1 MSILA
6 TVKLIKTIKLNMKR
20 TILSLSLLLITGLVF
35 SQQDPQFS
43 QNMFNKLAN
52 NPGYAGSNQ
61 AICVTMLHRSQWM
74 GFEGAPKTLN
84 LSVDAGIPAIHGGV
98 GLNIVKDE
106 IGYGG
111 SLGLQFTYAY
121 RIDLGEGQL
130 GAGLSLGML
139 QSGLNG
145 SELNPV
151 VPDPSVPTTDVK
163 GSKMDFGFGVYYNT
177 QDVYIG
183 LSSSHL
189 TAPEIEWTEGN
200 KLIHYQTARHYFL
213 IAGYAYELNPM
224 FTLDPSIYLK
234 SDGSSSQLDINTNV
248 LYNNKLWGGVSYRLD
263 EGLIALLG
271 MHINDDL
278 KFGIAYD
285 VVMSEI
291 KNNSLEFMLGYCFK
305 VSYDRPMK
313 SYKNPRFL

>member
-6 TVKLIKTIKLNMKR
+6 DVKFIKTIKLNMRR
-20 TILSLSLLLITGLVF
+20 TILFLSFLLIPGLVF

-61 AICVTMLHRSQWM
+61 AICATMLHRSQWM
-74 GFEGAPKTLN
+74 GFEGAPTTLN

-98 GLNIVKDE
+98 GLNIVKDD
-106 IGYGG
+106 IAAF
-111 SLGLQFTYAY
+111 SNLGLQLTYAY
-121 RIDLGEGQL
+121 RTDLGNGQM
-130 GAGLSLGML
+130 GAGLSLGMF
-139 QSGLNG
+139 QSGADGNWFD
-145 SELNPV
+145 PADPADDAI
-151 VPDPSVPTTDVK
+151 PDGDEK
-163 GSKMDFGFGVYYNT
+163 GSAMDFGLGVYYNT

-183 LSSSHL
+183 LSTSHI
-189 TAPEIEWTEGN
+189 TEPTVEWSDSQME
-200 KLIHYQTARHYFL
+200 LARHYFL
-213 IAGYAYELNPM
+213 IAGYAHELGPM
-224 FTLDPSIYLK
+224 FTLNPSIYLK
-234 SDGSSSQLDINTNV
+234 SDGASSQLDINTNV
-248 LYNNKLWGGVSYRLD
+248 LYDNRLWGGLSYRLD

-278 KFGIAYD
+278 RFGIAYD

-305 VSYDRPMK
+305 VSYDRPVK

>member
-1 MSILA
+1 
-6 TVKLIKTIKLNMKR
+6 MKR
-20 TILSLSLLLITGLVF
+20 TILSLSFLLIAGLVF

-61 AICVTMLHRSQWM
+61 AICATILHRSQWI
-74 GFEGAPKTLN
+74 GFDGAPKTLN

-98 GLNIVKDE
+98 GLNIVKDA
-106 IGYGG
+106 IGPGDG
-111 SLGLQFTYAY
+111 LSMLGLQLTYAY
-121 RIDLGEGQL
+121 RTDLGAGQL
-130 GAGLSLGML
+130 GAGFSLGML
-139 QSGLNG
+139 QSGLDG
-145 SELNPV
+145 SALNPAD
-151 VPDPSVPTTDVK
+151 PDPSVPQGGVN
-163 GSKMDFGFGVYYNT
+163 GSKMDFGLGVYYNT

-189 TAPEIEWTEGN
+189 TAPKIEWSNGN
-200 KLIHYQTARHYFL
+200 QFQTARHYFL
-213 IAGYAYELNPM
+213 IAGYAHELNPM
-224 FTLDPSIYLK
+224 FTLNPSIYLK
-234 SDGSSSQLDINTNV
+234 SDGSIQQLDINTNV

-271 MHINDDL
+271 MHITDNL
-278 KFGIAYD
+278 KFGLAYD

-291 KNNSLEFMLGYCFK
+291 QNNSLEFMLGYCFQ

>member
-1 MSILA
+1 MIILA
-6 TVKLIKTIKLNMKR
+6 TSKLNKKRKLNMKR
-20 TILSLSLLLITGLVF
+20 ILFISFLLIAGLAF

-61 AICVTMLHRSQWM
+61 AICATVLHRSQWM

-98 GLNIVKDE
+98 GLNIVKDD
-106 IGYGG
+106 IAAF
-111 SLGLQFTYAY
+111 SNLGLQLTYAY
-121 RIDLGEGQL
+121 RTDLGNGQM
-130 GAGLSLGML
+130 GAGLSLGMF
-139 QSGLNG
+139 QSGADG
-145 SELNPV
+145 GWFDPAEAGDV
-151 VPDPSVPTTDVK
+151 VIPTGDVK
-163 GSKMDFGFGVYYNT
+163 GSAMDFGFGVYYNT

-183 LSSSHL
+183 LSTSHF
-189 TAPEIEWTEGN
+189 TAPTIEWSNSQME
-200 KLIHYQTARHYFL
+200 LARHYFL
-213 IAGYAYELNPM
+213 IAGYAHELNPM
-224 FTLDPSIYLK
+224 FTLNPSIYLK
-234 SDGSSSQLDINTNV
+234 SDGASSQLDVNTNV

-291 KNNSLEFMLGYCFK
+291 TNNSLEFMLGYCFK
-305 VSYDRPMK
+305 VSYDRPVK

>member
-1 MSILA
+1 
-6 TVKLIKTIKLNMKR
+6 
-20 TILSLSLLLITGLVF
+20 
-35 SQQDPQFS
+35 
-43 QNMFNKLAN
+43 
-52 NPGYAGSNQ
+52 
-61 AICVTMLHRSQWM
+61 
-74 GFEGAPKTLN
+74 

-111 SLGLQFTYAY
+111 SLGLQLTYAY
-121 RIDLGEGQL
+121 RTDLGNGQL

-139 QSGLNG
+139 QSGLDG
-145 SELNPV
+145 SELNAAQPG
-151 VPDPSVPTTDVK
+151 DGSIPTGDVK
-163 GSKMDFGFGVYYNT
+163 GSAMDFGFGVYYNT

-189 TAPEIEWTEGN
+189 TEPKVEWTEKN
-200 KLIHYQTARHYFL
+200 TLIHYQTARHYFL
-213 IAGYAYELNPM
+213 IAGYAHELNPM
-224 FTLDPSIYLK
+224 FTLNPSIYLK

-248 LYNNKLWGGVSYRLD
+248 LYDNRLWGGLSYRLD
-263 EGLIALLG
+263 EGIIALLG

-285 VVMSEI
+285 VVMSEMDA
-291 KNNSLEFMLGYCFK
+291 NSLEFMLGYCFK
-305 VSYDRPMK
+305 VSYDRPVK

>member
-1 MSILA
+1 
-6 TVKLIKTIKLNMKR
+6 MKKA
-20 TILSLSLLLITGLVF
+20 ILSLSFLLIASLVF
-35 SQQDPQFS
+35 SQQDAQFS

-61 AICVTMLHRSQWM
+61 AICATVLHRSQWM
-74 GFEGAPKTLN
+74 GFEGAPRTLN
-84 LSVDAGIPAIHGGV
+84 LSVDAGIPAIRGGV

-111 SLGLQFTYAY
+111 HLGLQLTYAY
-121 RIDLGEGQL
+121 RTVLGNGQL

-139 QSGLNG
+139 QAGLDG
-145 SELNPV
+145 SELNPS
-151 VPDPSVPTTDVK
+151 DAGDNSIPTGDVK

-177 QDVYIG
+177 QDIYIG

-213 IAGYAYELNPM
+213 IAGYAHELSPM
-224 FTLDPSIYLK
+224 FTLNPSIYLK
-234 SDGSSSQLDINTNV
+234 SDGAASQLDINTNV

-263 EGLIALLG
+263 EGIIALLG
-271 MHINDDL
+271 MHITNDL

-291 KNNSLEFMLGYCFK
+291 NANSLEFMLGYCFQ

>member
-1 MSILA
+1 MTILA
-6 TVKLIKTIKLNMKR
+6 TSKLNKKRKLNMKR
-20 TILSLSLLLITGLVF
+20 TLCISFLLIAGLAF

-61 AICVTMLHRSQWM
+61 AICATALHRSQWM
-74 GFEGAPKTLN
+74 GFEGAPTTLN

-98 GLNIVKDE
+98 GLNIVKDD
-106 IGYGG
+106 IAAF
-111 SLGLQFTYAY
+111 SNLGLQLTYAY
-121 RIDLGEGQL
+121 RTDLGNGQM
-130 GAGLSLGML
+130 GAGLSLGMF
-139 QSGLNG
+139 QSGADG
-145 SELNPV
+145 GWF
-151 VPDPSVPTTDVK
+151 DPAEAGDAVIPTGDVK
-163 GSKMDFGFGVYYNT
+163 GSAMDFGFGVYYNT

-183 LSSSHL
+183 LSTSHF
-189 TAPEIEWTEGN
+189 TEPTIEWSNSQME
-200 KLIHYQTARHYFL
+200 LARHYFL
-213 IAGYAYELNPM
+213 IAGYAHELNPI
-224 FTLDPSIYLK
+224 FTLNPSIYLK
-234 SDGSSSQLDINTNV
+234 SDGASSQLDVNTNV

-305 VSYDRPMK
+305 VSYDRPVK